1 MICCKIMSNFNDGT
15 VSIAKVLKTFGS
27 LGWLIWDGQYIFF
40 ANVDSYEVDESK
52 VRYLLKK
59 NGVKSF
65 YIQIYDKNTDLREK
79 EDINAWILDKLIKI
93 NYKTYEDRS
102 QEVFRNISKG
112 LDMLDAEIKRVAQQ
126 QALDQNNIKTEEAEC
141 IEQEKT

>member
-1 MICCKIMSNFNDGT
+1 M
-15 VSIAKVLKTFGS
+15 
-27 LGWLIWDGQYIFF
+27 GWAIFF

-102 QEVFRNISKG
+102 
-112 LDMLDAEIKRVAQQ
+112 
-126 QALDQNNIKTEEAEC
+126 
-141 IEQEKT
+141 